1 MLDMIRYSFLTKIKN
16 RELIFWP
23 LIFPF
28 VLGTAMY
35 FSIGQVEESDFE
47 TVQAALV
54 TEAVQEKSDAENSK
68 EAVFPLFLESLE
80 EDSEL
85 IRTEEMKEEE
95 AVRALENGEIDGI
108 YYDGADPS
116 LTVSASGFP
125 QSILQ
130 MVLESY
136 MEGRETLEDVAL
148 LHPEGLSAAVE
159 SMEDYGSA
167 LERVSLGGKTT
178 DGTAQFFY
186 ALLGMACLYGC
197 FIGYNS
203 AMEIQANLSP
213 LAARRC
219 AGPVHRL
226 SLVVTEILVSFGI
239 HFANMLLLLAY
250 MKFVLKLEFGGSY
263 LEMLPVMLMGSM
275 IGVTMGMFITSVG
288 KMGEGVKVGI
298 MVGVSMAMSFCAGL
312 MNADIK
318 NMVDKNVPLLNR
330 VNPAA
335 LISDALYCLNV
346 YDAPERYAQDMLIL
360 AGLCILLTAGT
371 FLIIRRERYVSI

>member
-1 MLDMIRYSFLTKIKN
+1 MLDMIRYSFLTKIKK
-16 RELIFWP
+16 RDLVFWP

-35 FSIGQVEESDFE
+35 FSIGQMEEADFE
-47 TVQAALV
+47 TVRAALV
-54 TEAVQEKSDAENSK
+54 REAEQGNVEGEDSGK
-68 EAVFPLFLESLE
+68 EIFPIFLESLE
-80 EDSEL
+80 EDSDL
-85 IRTEEMKEEE
+85 ILTEEMTGQEAEE
-95 AVRALENGEIDGI
+95 ALENGEIDGI
-108 YYDGADPS
+108 YYDGTDPS

-136 MEGRETLEDVAL
+136 MEGKETLEDVAA
-148 LHPEGLSAAVE
+148 LHPEGFAAAVR
-159 SMEDYGSA
+159 SMEDHGDVV
-167 LERVSLGGKTT
+167 EQVSLGGKTT
-178 DGTAQFFY
+178 DGTAQLFY

-197 FIGYNS
+197 FIGYSS

-239 HFANMLLLLAY
+239 HFVNMLLLLAY
-250 MKFVLKLEFGGSY
+250 MKFVLKLEFAGSY
-263 LEMLPVMLMGSM
+263 VEMLPVVLMGSM

-288 KMGEGVKVGI
+288 KMGEGVKIGI
-298 MVGVSMAMSFCAGL
+298 MVGASMALSFCAGL
-312 MNADIK
+312 MNPDIK
-318 NMVDKNVPLLNR
+318 NAVDRSIPLLNR

-346 YDAPERYAQDMLIL
+346 YDAPERYAQDMMIL
-360 AGLCILLTAGT
+360 AGLCVLLTAGT